1 MENSLAFVVVG
12 TDHRFQESSPEF
24 DAILRS
30 LTQSRF
36 FLPLGAIAEEYSPKI
51 GPESLAQRLASELQI
66 PWFNIDMT
74 TEERLKAGI
83 LEAQTN
89 RPGMFQ
95 ANVTYRIPSDDVREE
110 AWVEKLIKNASGTTI
125 VVCGYLHFDAL
136 VKKLKARGQTVDQR
150 VFLEA
155 VPEIRQA

>member
-36 FLPLGAIAEEYSPKI
+36 FLPLSAIAEEYSPKI
-51 GPESLAQRLASELQI
+51 GMESIAQRLASDLQI
-66 PWFNIDMT
+66 SWFNIDMT

-83 LEAQTN
+83 LKAQ
-89 RPGMFQ
+89 M
-95 ANVTYRIPSDDVREE
+95 A
-110 AWVEKLIKNASGTTI
+110 
-125 VVCGYLHFDAL
+125 
-136 VKKLKARGQTVDQR
+136 KAAT
-150 VFLEA
+150 
-155 VPEIRQA
+155 